1 MRKITLTALM
11 ILCAYTLSAQTKVAK
26 KPTPKATVSKE
37 KMVEIKTDLGTI
49 VVKLYDSTPLH
60 RDNFIKLVKQG
71 FYDSLLFHRVIQD
84 FMVQGGDP
92 QSKNA
97 DSAAMLGNGEAPGEM
112 IPAEFNDNLIHK
124 KGALAMAREGDEVN
138 PKKTS
143 SSTQFYI
150 VEGKTFTDDEMDKI
164 EERFKIKIPEDH
176 RKVYRTVGGT
186 PFLDMNYTVFG
197 QVVDGLDVIEKIA
210 DAAKDDNNRPLND
223 IKMKITL
230 LKKKDAKK
238 YQ

>member
-1 MRKITLTALM
+1 MKKLFYPVLFVFLISCTATKKSSMSNINGSEFVKIETDSGTMVARVFNKTPQTTANFLK
-11 ILCAYTLSAQTKVAK
+11 LAK
-26 KPTPKATVSKE
+26 E
-37 KMVEIKTDLGTI
+37 
-49 VVKLYDSTPLH
+49 H
-60 RDNFIKLVKQG
+60 
-71 FYDSLLFHRVIQD
+71 FYDGLLFHRVIKD
-84 FMVQGGDP
+84 FMIQGGDP
-92 QSKNA
+92 DSKNA
-97 DSAAMLGNGEAPGEM
+97 KAGQMLGEGGLKYT
-112 IPAEFNDNLIHK
+112 IPAEFDTSLFHQ

-138 PKKTS
+138 PKKAS

-150 VEGKTFTDDEMDKI
+150 VEGKIFSDDEMDQI

-176 RKVYRTVGGT
+176 RKVYRTIGGT

>member
-1 MRKITLTALM
+1 MKKLFYPVLFVFLISCTATKKSSMSNINGSEFVKIETDSGTMVARLFNKTPQTTANFLK
-11 ILCAYTLSAQTKVAK
+11 LAK
-26 KPTPKATVSKE
+26 E
-37 KMVEIKTDLGTI
+37 
-49 VVKLYDSTPLH
+49 H
-60 RDNFIKLVKQG
+60 
-71 FYDSLLFHRVIQD
+71 FYDGLLFHRVIKD
-84 FMVQGGDP
+84 FMIQGGDP
-92 QSKNA
+92 DSKNA
-97 DSAAMLGNGEAPGEM
+97 KAGQMLGEGGLKYT
-112 IPAEFNDNLIHK
+112 IPAEFDTSLFHQ

-138 PKKTS
+138 PKKAS

-150 VEGKTFTDDEMDKI
+150 VEGKIFSDDEMDQI
-164 EERFKIKIPEDH
+164 EERFQIKIPEDH
-176 RKVYRTVGGT
+176 RKVYRTIGGT

>member
-1 MRKITLTALM
+1 MKKLFYPVFFVFLISCTA
-11 ILCAYTLSAQTKVAK
+11 TKRN
-26 KPTPKATVSKE
+26 TVSNINRSQFVKIETDSGTMVARLFNKTPQTTANFLKLAKE
-37 KMVEIKTDLGTI
+37 
-49 VVKLYDSTPLH
+49 H
-60 RDNFIKLVKQG
+60 
-71 FYDSLLFHRVIQD
+71 FYDGLLFHRVIED
-84 FMVQGGDP
+84 FMIQGGDP
-92 QSKNA
+92 DSKNA
-97 DSAAMLGNGEAPGEM
+97 KPGQMLGEGGLKYT
-112 IPAEFNDNLIHK
+112 IPAEFDTSLFHQ
-124 KGALAMAREGDEVN
+124 KGALAMARQGDEVN
-138 PKKTS
+138 PKKAS

-176 RKVYRTVGGT
+176 RKIYRTVGGT